1 MIRVRIRVVAARR
14 QLPVELL
21 MLSWLEAAR
30 LGIMMCSRDRR
41 WSPTVSLAAIAF
53 AVSEYSEYMVAGIR
67 G

>member
-1 MIRVRIRVVAARR
+1 
-14 QLPVELL
+14 
-21 MLSWLEAAR
+21 
-30 LGIMMCSRDRR
+30 MMCSRDRR